1 MSSLVKQFTDRLGW
15 RTAQGNVIVEGTSD
29 VRLIEFTARLYRKE
43 HGIDLFGED
52 FSIIA
57 AGLGDE
63 GGVDGINKRY
73 QAIHQVAATE
83 SNPDIRAP
91 HRFIALYDNDR
102 AGRDAVRRITG
113 FDVSIEEFSEVFLLR
128 PIMPLKNGTNVKG
141 MKQRFERENDSF
153 RNLDWEIEDL
163 LSQDLILA
171 FEHECPDSVRHK
183 KEVGGLIHRDFT
195 TDGKRNLIR
204 FVETYATLKDLSKI
218 VELIK
223 SLRDYCHLQHN
234 HIIIPQ

>member
-1 MSSLVKQFTDRLGW
+1 MGSLVKEFTDRLGW
-15 RTAQGNVIVEGTSD
+15 RIARGNVIVEGTSD
-29 VRLIEFTARLYRKE
+29 VKLIELTARLYREK
-43 HGIDLFGED
+43 HGIDPLGED

-73 QAIHQVAATE
+73 QAIRQVAAAE
-83 SNPDIRAP
+83 FDPNIRAP

-102 AGRDAVRRITG
+102 AGRDAVGRITG
-113 FDVSIEEFSEVFLLR
+113 FDVSIDEFSEVFLLH
-128 PIMPLKNGTNVKG
+128 PIMPLKNGTNANG
-141 MKQRFERENDSF
+141 MKQRFEKENDSF
-153 RNLDWEIEDL
+153 RKLDWEIEDL
-163 LSQDLILA
+163 ISQDIISA
-171 FEHECPDSVRHK
+171 FEHEYPDAVRHK
-183 KEVGGLIHRDFT
+183 KEIAGLTHRDFT

-204 FVETYATLKDLSKI
+204 FIEAYATLKDLSKI

-234 HIIIPQ
+234 HIIIP